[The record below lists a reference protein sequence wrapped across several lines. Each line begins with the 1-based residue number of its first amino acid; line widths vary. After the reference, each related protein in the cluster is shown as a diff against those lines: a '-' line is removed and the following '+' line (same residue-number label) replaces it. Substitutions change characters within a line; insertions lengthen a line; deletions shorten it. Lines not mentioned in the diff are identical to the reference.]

1 MVHILKDIGA
11 DILTLGPIDIDESDP
26 PFDYD
31 GVNLLATAV
40 LTGLLNWFGKLDEE
54 HYALQP
60 WPRSGDLLPH
70 AYAFATSSTFENI
83 LPTVYQEAQVIIAV
97 RVQVIHNPPHT
108 TLIIAPYSPHEGEL
122 LENDGVVDEHLLHL
136 NSTYT
141 QAAHMDIMASPDA
154 SYLVADGVQDLV
166 DSAVRV
172 PREGELL
179 ETDGTDDE
187 HLLHLNST
195 YTQAAHMDIIASL
208 KSDASHLVAAGVQE
222 LVDSAMDAFVLL
234 EPWCLA
240 EFSRGSH
247 SIIRDMIAR
256 LKKQAHRYF
265 DAIDMS
271 INCGDQGIVF
281 SEHAIDLCH
290 ALETKMPT
298 TEILK
303 FIKRMETDVSRA
315 QKEVKKTWARFSDV
329 RGQLTKASECIPRH
343 LERDSQAAQRAAGAQ
358 ERRPAWNFEHR
369 SDGDT
374 KTMFAVFEASHLISV
389 LPRVRI
395 NLPVVIPAAAQ
406 NRKKHTVNYQALL
419 ELEDMEAKIAL
430 VIKSVNNFATWWQKM
445 ICDLEDIKAQAISKG
460 DIHEI
465 VAQIR
470 QQLVCLGGPCRA
482 YSSQIRKLQDFYPA
496 SYDAPRK
503 LEIILQDSVAKF
515 VRDMVYRQEGVL
527 LFDKGE
533 YAVMASAHALI
544 SRMRK
549 PSLI

>member
-1 MVHILKDIGA
+1 MVRILKDIGA

-31 GVNLLATAV
+31 GVDLLATAV
-40 LTGLLNWFGKLDEE
+40 LTGLLSWFSKLDEE
-54 HYALQP
+54 YYALQP
-60 WPRSGDLLPH
+60 WPRSSDLLPH
-70 AYAFATSSTFENI
+70 TYAFATSSTFENI
-83 LPTVYQEAQVIIAV
+83 LPTVYKEAQVNIA
-97 RVQVIHNPPHT
+97 I
-108 TLIIAPYSPHEGEL
+108 PYEGER
-122 LENDGVVDEHLLHL
+122 LENDGVVDE
-136 NSTYT
+136 N
-141 QAAHMDIMASPDA
+141 
-154 SYLVADGVQDLV
+154 
-166 DSAVRV
+166 
-172 PREGELL
+172 
-179 ETDGTDDE
+179 
-187 HLLHLNST
+187 LLHLNST

-303 FIKRMETDVSRA
+303 FIKRMETDVSRM
-315 QKEVKKTWARFSDV
+315 QKDVEKTRARFSDV
-329 RGQLTKASECIPRH
+329 RGQIVTESECVPRH

-358 ERRPAWNFEHR
+358 ERRPHWNFEHR

-374 KTMFAVFEASHLISV
+374 KTMFAVFEASVLGHLISV
-389 LPRVRI
+389 LPRVRN

-406 NRKKHTVNYQALL
+406 NRKKYTVRYQDARL

-445 ICDLEDIKAQAISKG
+445 ICDLQDIKAQVLSKG

-465 VAQIR
+465 VTQIHH
-470 QQLVCLGGPCRA
+470 QLVCLSAPFRT
-482 YSSQIRKLQDFYPA
+482 YSSQIRRLQDFYPA

-503 LEIILQDSVAKF
+503 
-515 VRDMVYRQEGVL
+515 EGVL

-544 SRMRK
+544 SRMQG